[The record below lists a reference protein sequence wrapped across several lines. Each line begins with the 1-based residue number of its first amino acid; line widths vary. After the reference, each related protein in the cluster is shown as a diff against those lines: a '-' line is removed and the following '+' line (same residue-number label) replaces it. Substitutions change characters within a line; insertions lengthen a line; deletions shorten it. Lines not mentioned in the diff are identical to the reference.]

1 MKYYHYNTHVYSDNP
16 LDYYSVD
23 PSTLHIK
30 PKTSSTHSELNIS
43 KDIFTLE
50 NKDIVQHCGLSVEDG
65 KLTLHIDH
73 HTLQFRHK
81 KLSIQKQNE
90 VLFKKGLMDGK
101 VNTTNKNHH
110 LVTFDNGFTLNL
122 NSENIIKINNETP
135 DCNLC
140 NKYCTFMNMIVTNS
154 NGNPQF
160 FNYYSIYK
168 KYKLLVEKYLLYCNR
183 LNCLKE
189 RYKKLVCC
197 YSNVVNEVYNK
208 GAPDTLNH
216 VKLLFATQQLKKT
229 PSTTQ
234 DADDYISNHLC
245 NYNPTYQHNSS
256 VDPTSLA
263 VSSRPMSVFFYNNVA
278 FLYTNCT
285 ISEHSTLSFTFNED
299 IDDYSNVNE
308 LNDGW
313 EKDTLINYHL
323 LLKRN
328 TTTITKK
335 KWKPLFSLKQEET
348 KKRLVSVQYNDASHP
363 GSSILIVPSGD
374 VLSIEEICFREYNG
388 FNPLQDNG
396 TFDDYLTSIQ
406 KMIEQ
411 TRATAKMPSLIDT
424 LSSISSVSNKILGNT
439 ESISD
444 SCDKIEGNTLSISDS
459 CNKIEGNT
467 LSISGTCGLI
477 KEDTSLILSTVT
489 AISDACTSIEGQ
501 ITTIDNTCD
510 DIKTN
515 TTTIDTKCDTIKTDT
530 GNILLKADD
539 ILSKTDDIDDNCGLI
554 KGETGQIVTTTNTID
569 GKIGIVTLTN
579 SYGVTLGEQI
589 YYIADT
595 VTDIDDNNPPAS
607 PPE

>member
-23 PSTLHIK
+23 PKTLHIK
-30 PKTSSTHSELNIS
+30 PKTSSTHSEFNVS
-43 KDIFTLE
+43 KDIFTLA

-73 HTLQFRHK
+73 HTLQFRHN

-168 KYKLLVEKYLLYCNR
+168 KYTLLIDKYLLYCKR

-245 NYNPTYQHNSS
+245 NYNPTYQHNNTAH
-256 VDPTSLA
+256 PTSLA

-278 FLYTNCT
+278 FLYTNST
-285 ISEHSTLSFTFNED
+285 ISEYSTLSFTFNEE
-299 IDDYSNVNE
+299 IDDYSSNVQPIIDN
-308 LNDGW
+308 GW
-313 EKDTLINYHL
+313 IKDTLNNYHL

-328 TTTITKK
+328 TIPINKK
-335 KWKPLFSLKQEET
+335 KWKPLFSLKQEES
-348 KKRLVSVQYNDASHP
+348 KKRLVSVQYTDASYP
-363 GSSILIVPSGD
+363 DSPILIVPSGD

-388 FNPLQDNG
+388 FNPLQDSD
-396 TFDDYLTSIQ
+396 TFDEYLTSIQ

-444 SCDKIEGNTLSISDS
+444 SCNKIDVNTLSISGTCQEIKTNTLSISDS

-467 LSISGTCGLI
+467 LSISGTCAMI
-477 KEDTSLILSTVT
+477 ETNTSLILSTVT
-489 AISDACTSIEGQ
+489 AISS
-501 ITTIDNTCD
+501 TCD
-510 DIKTN
+510 SIKG
-515 TTTIDTKCDTIKTDT
+515 DTSLIVPKV
-530 GNILLKADD
+530 DD
-539 ILSKTDDIDDNCGLI
+539 ILSKATIIDSICDDIKI
-554 KGETGQIVTTTNTID
+554 ETD
-569 GKIGIVTLTN
+569 KIPNIIT
-579 SYGVTLGEQI
+579 
-589 YYIADT
+589 T
-595 VTDIDDNNPPAS
+595 VTIISDNNPPIN
-607 PPE
+607 